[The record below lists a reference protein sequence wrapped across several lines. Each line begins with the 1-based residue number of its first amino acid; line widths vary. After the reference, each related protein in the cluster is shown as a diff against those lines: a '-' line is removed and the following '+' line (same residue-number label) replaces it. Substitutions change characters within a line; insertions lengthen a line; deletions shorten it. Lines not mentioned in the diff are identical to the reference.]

1 MFGVIRKEVIMI
13 MVMIFYFGSFG
24 WDVMHGSNT
33 RREQRQ
39 RNTQRELDR
48 ERERRRN
55 FENYSYSWGVVW
67 ITASERKVVS
77 ASERERKSKQREN
90 NQLAK
95 KNKPP

>member
-1 MFGVIRKEVIMI
+1 MI

-48 ERERRRN
+48 ERER
-55 FENYSYSWGVVW
+55 EEISK
-67 ITASERKVVS
+67 ITVIRGEWFGLQRASGK
-77 ASERERKSKQREN
+77 
-90 NQLAK
+90 
-95 KNKPP
+95 